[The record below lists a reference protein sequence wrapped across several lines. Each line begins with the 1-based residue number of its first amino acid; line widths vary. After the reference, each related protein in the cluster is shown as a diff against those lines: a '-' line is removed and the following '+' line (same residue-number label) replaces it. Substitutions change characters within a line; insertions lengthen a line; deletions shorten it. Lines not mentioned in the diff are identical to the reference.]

1 MISRKIW
8 INSLV
13 VITVLAVVYLFSGC
27 ASKPEPAPA
36 RAPETFP
43 IPESSLEELTVPQ
56 FQEEEPTR
64 LAIDSRGKLYSL
76 RVRDGQIQDILLALA
91 QESGENLVVDP
102 EVTGKVTVNLN
113 RVTLEQALEAILG
126 QLGFSYRREGH
137 IIRIS
142 KPVLETR
149 IFSVNYISTSRKGD
163 KTIIATHGSGAGGEQ
178 ISASETRIAGKDEMD
193 FWAEI
198 QEGLTAIIFA
208 EEKPVAVLRARQSG
222 VVSSLTSQDGKKLVI
237 SKVSGLIQVRDYP
250 EKLREVAKFLE
261 QMEASSQRQV
271 LIQARFLEVT
281 LRKEFETGIRWDNIQ
296 EQFFNLDLTELSLSW
311 NLFGGGTSNSARGA
325 LLVAGAT
332 EPLAGGDFV
341 LADLVKALETQGK
354 VKALASPKVA
364 TLNNQTAIVKVAR
377 QDVYFTSEISQ
388 GDVSTLQSFTP
399 NTIDVGVI
407 LDVTPQIGPGGDITM
422 NIHPSITAEYDRVAA
437 PDGSEFPLL
446 RIREA
451 DTVVKVRD
459 GQTIIIAGLIQEQ
472 ETTTR
477 TGLPCL
483 TNLPVLGY
491 VFGYRQETA
500 EKTELVIL
508 ITPTVLTGKR
518 IEEIKAEDLR
528 RLDLLEQ
535 QDRMPIDYLNP

>member
-1 MISRKIW
+1 MSSRKIW
-8 INSLV
+8 INSLAA
-13 VITVLAVVYLFSGC
+13 ITILALIYLFSGC

-36 RAPETFP
+36 REPETFP
-43 IPESSLEELTVPQ
+43 APESSLEELTVPQ
-56 FQEEEPTR
+56 FQEEEPAR
-64 LAIDSRGKLYSL
+64 LAIGSPGKLYSL
-76 RVRDGQIQDILLALA
+76 RVRDGEVQDVLLALA

-102 EVTGKVTVNLN
+102 EVRGRVTVNLN
-113 RVTLEQALEAILG
+113 RVTLEQALDAILG
-126 QLGFSYRREGH
+126 QLDFSYRREGS

-149 IFSVNYISTSRKGD
+149 IFQVNYISTNRKGE
-163 KTIIATHGSGAGGEQ
+163 KTVVATHGSGAGGEK
-178 ISASETRIAGKDEMD
+178 ISASETRISGKDEMD

-198 QEGLTAIIFA
+198 QEGLTAIIFGK
-208 EEKPVAVLRARQSG
+208 EKPTAVLRAREAG
-222 VVSSLTSQDGKKLVI
+222 VVSSLTSEDGKKLVI
-237 SKVSGLIQVRDYP
+237 SRVSGLIQVRDYP
-250 EKLREVAKFLE
+250 ARLREVAKYLE
-261 QMEASSQRQV
+261 QMETSSQRQV

-296 EQFFNLDLTELSLSW
+296 TELLNLDLTQLSLSW
-311 NLFGGGTSNSARGA
+311 NIFGGGTPTSATGA
-325 LLVAGAT
+325 LLVAGAS
-332 EPLAGGDFV
+332 ESLAGTDLV

-388 GDVSTLQSFTP
+388 GETTTLQSFTP

-407 LDVTPQIGPGGDITM
+407 LDVTPQVGGGGYISM
-422 NIHPSITAEYDRVAA
+422 NIHPSITAEYDRVSA
-437 PDGSEFPLL
+437 PDGTEFPLL

-451 DTVVKVRD
+451 DTVVKVLD
-459 GQTIIIAGLIQEQ
+459 GQTIIIAGLLQEQ
-472 ETTTR
+472 ESSTR

-491 VFGYRQETA
+491 LFGYRQETA

-518 IEEIKAEDLR
+518 IEEVKAEDLR

>member
-8 INSLV
+8 TRALV
-13 VITVLAVVYLFSGC
+13 AIVTFAAVSFLWGC
-27 ASKPEPAPA
+27 ASEPEPAPT
-36 RAPETFP
+36 REPETFP
-43 IPESSLEELTVPQ
+43 APEGSLEELTVPQ
-56 FQEEEPTR
+56 FQEEEPAR
-64 LAIDSRGKLYSL
+64 LASGSPGKLYSL
-76 RVRDGQIQDILLALA
+76 RVREGQLQDVLLALA

-102 EVTGKVTVNLN
+102 EVTGTVTVNLN
-113 RVTLEQALEAILG
+113 RVTLEQALEALLG
-126 QLGFSYRREGH
+126 QLGYSYRREGNV
-137 IIRIS
+137 IRIS
-142 KPVLETR
+142 EPMLETK
-149 IFSVNYISTSRKGD
+149 IFQVNYVSTNRKGE
-163 KTIIATHGSGAGGEQ
+163 KTVVATHGSGAGGEQ
-178 ISASETRIAGKDEMD
+178 ISASETRIGGKDELD

-208 EEKPVAVLRARQSG
+208 DERPAAVLRARQAG
-222 VVSSLTSQDGKKLVI
+222 VVSSMTSKDGKKLVI
-237 SKVSGLIQVRDYP
+237 SKMSGLIQVRDYP
-250 EKLREVAKFLE
+250 EKLQEVARFLE

-296 EQFFNLDLTELSLSW
+296 TELLNLDLTELSISW
-311 NLFGGGTSNSARGA
+311 DLFGGGTQSSAKGA
-325 LLVAGAT
+325 LLVSGAA
-332 EPLAGGDFV
+332 PLAGADFV

-354 VKALASPKVA
+354 VTSLANPKVA

-388 GDVSTLQSFTP
+388 GEVSTLQSFTP

-407 LDVTPQIGPGGDITM
+407 LDVTPQIGGSGYITM
-422 NIHPSITAEYDRVAA
+422 NIHPSITAEFDRVTA

-472 ETTTR
+472 DSTTR

-483 TNLPVLGY
+483 TNLPGFSYL
-491 VFGYRQETA
+491 FGYRQGTT

-528 RLDLLEQ
+528 RIDLLEQ
-535 QDRMPIDYLNP
+535 QDRLPIDYLNP

>member
-1 MISRKIW
+1 MIRRKIW
-8 INSLV
+8 IHGLGA
-13 VITVLAVVYLFSGC
+13 IAILAVVYLFSGC

-36 RAPETFP
+36 RPPEKFP
-43 IPESSLEELTVPQ
+43 VPESSLDELTVPQ
-56 FQEEEPTR
+56 FQEEEPAR
-64 LAIDSRGKLYSL
+64 LAVGSPGKLYSL
-76 RVRDGQIQDILLALA
+76 RVREAQIQDILLALA

-126 QLGFSYRREGH
+126 QLGFSYRREGR

-142 KPVLETR
+142 KPRLATK
-149 IFSVNYISTSRKGD
+149 IFQVNYISTSRKGE
-163 KTIIATHGSGAGGEQ
+163 KTVVATHGSGAGGEQ
-178 ISASETRIAGKDEMD
+178 ISASETRIGGKDDLD
-193 FWAEI
+193 FWAEL

-208 EEKPVAVLRARQSG
+208 EDKPTAVLRARESG
-222 VVSSLTSQDGKKLVI
+222 VVSSMTSKDGKKLVI
-237 SKVSGLIQVRDYP
+237 SKLSGLIQVRDYP
-250 EKLREVAKFLE
+250 EKLQEVARFLE

-296 EQFFNLDLTELSLSW
+296 TELLNLDLTQLSLSW
-311 NLFGGGTSNSARGA
+311 NVFGGGTPTSATGS
-325 LLVAGAT
+325 LLVAGAN
-332 EPLAGGDFV
+332 ESLAGTDFV

-388 GDVSTLQSFTP
+388 GETTTLQSFTP

-407 LDVTPQIGPGGDITM
+407 LDVTPQIGGGGYITM

-437 PDGSEFPLL
+437 PDGTEFPLL

-451 DTVVKVRD
+451 DTVVKVQD
-459 GQTIIIAGLIQEQ
+459 SQTIIIAGLIQEQ
-472 ETTTR
+472 DTTTR

-491 VFGYRQETA
+491 LFGYRQEVG

-518 IEEIKAEDLR
+518 IEEIKTEDLR
-528 RLDLLEQ
+528 RLDLMEQ
-535 QDRMPIDYLNP
+535 QDRLPIDYLNP